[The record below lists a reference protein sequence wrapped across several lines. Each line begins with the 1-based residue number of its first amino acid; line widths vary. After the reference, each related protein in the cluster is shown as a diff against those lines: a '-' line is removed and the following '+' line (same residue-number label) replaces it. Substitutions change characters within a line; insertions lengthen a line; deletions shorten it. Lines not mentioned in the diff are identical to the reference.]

1 MKLTKEL
8 LASMGWVEKNGVMV
22 RYSHPRLGWKPD
34 GTLIVGYWEH
44 KEKIHTLEQLNK
56 ALYENRQSEEGHQ
69 DKALGAAGETQ
80 NLL

>member
-34 GTLIVGYWEH
+34 GTLIVGYWEW
-44 KEKIHTLEQLNK
+44 KEKVRTMEELKKILS
-56 ALYENRQSEEGHQ
+56 EN
-69 DKALGAAGETQ
+69 D
-80 NLL
+80 

>member
-34 GTLIVGYWEH
+34 GTLIVGYWEW
-44 KEKIHTLEQLNK
+44 KGEVLTLEELQGL
-56 ALYENRQSEEGHQ
+56 LEEISY
-69 DKALGAAGETQ
+69 
-80 NLL
+80 

>member
-34 GTLIVGYWEH
+34 GTFIVGYWEW
-44 KEKIHTLEQLNK
+44 KEKVLTLEELRG
-56 ALYENRQSEEGHQ
+56 LLEEISY
-69 DKALGAAGETQ
+69 
-80 NLL
+80 